1 MSTDQDG
8 PMTDERLQRLME
20 EAAPTYRLPKDPPL
34 DAMWARIEREHF
46 DASTHTAA
54 AVTHPNTLPLRGARG
69 IRRWLAPAA
78 GIAATLLVGIGIG
91 RFTSQPAADLPLV
104 ADARDAA
111 DSVGGARIDVDPLN
125 RTTSEYLDEAALL
138 LVSLPRDVQSVDASF
153 VSDARQ
159 MLTRTRLLLDSPMA
173 ADPKMRDMLEDLE
186 LLLAQVVRLRAAPRA
201 EELTFI
207 ADAMDERDMVPRLRT
222 VAAALSHSDY

>member
-1 MSTDQDG
+1 MSTDQEG
-8 PMTDERLQRLME
+8 PMTDERLQHLID

-34 DAMWARIEREHF
+34 DAMWDRIEREHF
-46 DASTHTAA
+46 DATAVLAPA
-54 AVTHPNTLPLRGARG
+54 ATRTKVVPLRGAMG
-69 IRRWLAPAA
+69 MRRWLAPLA

-91 RFTSQPAADLPLV
+91 RFTAQPASEVPMVANATDL
-104 ADARDAA
+104 
-111 DSVGGARIDVDPLN
+111 DSLGVPTAVDPLK
-125 RTTSEYLDEAALL
+125 RTTSEYLDEAAQL
-138 LVSLPRDVQSVDASF
+138 LVSLPRDVNSVDASF
-153 VSDARQ
+153 VADARQ

-173 ADPKMRDMLEDLE
+173 AEPRMRDMLEDLE

-222 VAAALSHSDY
+222 VAAALSYSDY

>member
-1 MSTDQDG
+1 M
-8 PMTDERLQRLME
+8 
-20 EAAPTYRLPKDPPL
+20 
-34 DAMWARIEREHF
+34 
-46 DASTHTAA
+46 
-54 AVTHPNTLPLRGARG
+54 
-69 IRRWLAPAA
+69 
-78 GIAATLLVGIGIG
+78 
-91 RFTSQPAADLPLV
+91 V

-111 DSVGGARIDVDPLN
+111 DSLGAPASVDPLK

-207 ADAMDERDMVPRLRT
+207 AGAMDERDMVPRLRT
-222 VAAALSHSDY
+222 VAAALSYSDY